1 MPRFRSSKVPSISRA
16 AVERRRSRSSTRR
29 SSLCVFIVIPAT
41 ATVTAS
47 AIFVVF
53 SLDPA
58 RPQGHQLIT
67 CTRDIV
73 LGRSTARVFLFKCSQ
88 KFNTQ
93 FAKIFRLVRRVLQI
107 LVCCVLVRCV
117 LRPPDFKK
125 AMSMTSNVT
134 TLSAAIAALSSRW
147 DGKSLLAVS

>member
-93 FAKIFRLVRRVLQI
+93 ILVR
-107 LVCCVLVRCV
+107 CVLVRCV
-117 LRPPDFKK
+117 LGPPDFKK

-134 TLSAAIAALSSRW
+134 TLCAAFAALSSRW
-147 DGKSLLAVS
+147 DGNSLLAVS

>member
-93 FAKIFRLVRRVLQI
+93 IPELFRLVRRMSAASSKSLSAASLSVASCVLQI
-107 LVCCVLVRCV
+107 SRKRCQC
-117 LRPPDFKK
+117 P
-125 AMSMTSNVT
+125 
-134 TLSAAIAALSSRW
+134 
-147 DGKSLLAVS
+147 

>member
-1 MPRFRSSKVPSISRA
+1 MPHFRSSKVPSISRA

-73 LGRSTARVFLFKCSQ
+73 LGRSTARVFLFKGSQ

-93 FAKIFRLVRRVLQI
+93 IPEIFRLVRCDLQI
-107 LVCCVLVRCV
+107 LVRCV
-117 LRPPDFKK
+117 LRPPEFKK

-134 TLSAAIAALSSRW
+134 TLSAAFAALSSRW
-147 DGKSLLAVS
+147 DGKSLLAIS